1 MKKFIT
7 AIVAAMMFTSTVAVA
22 NTTDAINQYQST
34 NTDSAALKPVEK
46 EDNGTEEARKAFVN
60 LTEEVIEN
68 AKMVRFLGAHW
79 SVAHTEG
86 QRLLLLK
93 QKAEAKSKSYEQ
105 RIGKIVEEQ
114 QELTSRSI
122 VLVRE
127 LQAKMDPDEFNKL
140 RMEFI
145 VPHAIQLETM
155 KQASIQFVQGVEAS
169 HQNVANNPDVLTVE
183 NHIALT
189 KYDIKQLEK
198 FLELSGNTITE

>member
-7 AIVAAMMFTSTVAVA
+7 AIVAATLFASTVAVA
-22 NTTDAINQYQST
+22 NTTDAINQYQNT
-34 NTDSAALKPVEK
+34 NPDSVALKPVEK
-46 EDNGTEEARKAFVN
+46 ENDTVAEARKQFEE
-60 LTEEVIEN
+60 LTETVIAN
-68 AKMVRFLGAHW
+68 AELVRFLGANW
-79 SVAHTEG
+79 AVAHNEH

-93 QKAEAKSKSYEQ
+93 QKAEAKSKSYEN
-105 RIGKIVEEQ
+105 RINGIVKEQ

-189 KYDIKQLEK
+189 KYDNKQLEQ